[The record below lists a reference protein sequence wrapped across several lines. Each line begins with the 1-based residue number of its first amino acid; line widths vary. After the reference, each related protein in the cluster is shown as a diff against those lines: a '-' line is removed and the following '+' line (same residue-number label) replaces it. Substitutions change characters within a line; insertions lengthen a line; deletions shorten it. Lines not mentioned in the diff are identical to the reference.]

1 MNHTRLTPLT
11 KSSIRRAK
19 LNERDKERIILALEG
34 ENAHLR
40 AIIAAQEAFITAITL
55 GQSDYVDRN
64 GEIVRAIGVVKP

>member
-11 KSSIRRAK
+11 KSSIRKAK

-55 GQSDYVDRN
+55 GQCDFVDGN